1 MATTTLTKRQ
11 LRSLYNRYNRGEVSK
26 ASIDRDVLHA
36 SGRGKTITRLW
47 ENRLG
52 LDTTVSR

>member
-1 MATTTLTKRQ
+1 MANRTLTKRQ
-11 LRSLYNRYNRGEVSK
+11 LTSLYNQYSKGKVSK
-26 ASIDRDVLHA
+26 ASIDRDVLGA